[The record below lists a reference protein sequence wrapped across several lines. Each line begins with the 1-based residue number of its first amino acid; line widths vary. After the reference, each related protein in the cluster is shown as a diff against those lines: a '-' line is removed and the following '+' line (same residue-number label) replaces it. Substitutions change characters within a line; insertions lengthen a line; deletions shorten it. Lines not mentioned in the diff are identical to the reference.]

1 MNTRIL
7 MTLAAA
13 FMSVGGIAATF
24 FTREVLAI
32 HHTTADR
39 GSMLVVQM
47 AGALYLGFA
56 IMNWMSRGNLMGGI
70 YSRPIALGNFVY
82 FMNMA
87 LAIGR
92 IAADDPRP
100 SSVVA
105 AIIHGLFAAA
115 FASVVFGRSPVPRQ
129 PA

>member
-1 MNTRIL
+1 

-13 FMSVGGIAATF
+13 FMTVGGIAGTF
-24 FTREVLAI
+24 FPREVLMM
-32 HHTTADR
+32 HETEPSR
-39 GSMLVVQM
+39 GSVLVGQV

-56 IMNWMSRGNLMGGI
+56 IMNWMSRGNLIGGI
-70 YSRPIALGNFVY
+70 YSRPAALGNFVY
-82 FMNMA
+82 FLNMG

-92 IAADDPRP
+92 IAAGDPHA
-100 SSVVA
+100 STVAA

-115 FASVVFGRSPVPRQ
+115 FAYVVFGRSPVPRQ